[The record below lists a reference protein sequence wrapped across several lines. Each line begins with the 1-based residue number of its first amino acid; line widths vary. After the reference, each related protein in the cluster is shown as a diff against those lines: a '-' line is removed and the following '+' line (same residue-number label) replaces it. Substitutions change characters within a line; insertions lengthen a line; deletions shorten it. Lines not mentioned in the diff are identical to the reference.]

1 MTEVNPLQSR
11 KGWSS
16 QGACN
21 VCNLTD
27 ICLSSGVSSDIVESL
42 SQVMRRNRTIQRGE
56 YVYHAGDRFTGFF
69 ALKSG
74 TAKLVYLDTHGYE
87 TIISVLLPGEL
98 QGFDGVASGRYM
110 CSLVAL
116 ETSAYCELGAQDL
129 SHLNEKNAAFQKIMQ
144 HKACEQSDRYIRRIA
159 TSLRPAEE
167 RLALFLIDLGQ
178 RAMDRG
184 FPSEELNL
192 TLTRQEIGNHLGL
205 AVETISRLLGKF
217 EAVNLIDVQGKKIH
231 IINMEALRQ
240 ICRK

>member
-1 MTEVNPLQSR
+1 MQSR

-69 ALKSG
+69 VLKSG

-87 TIISVLLPGEL
+87 TIISVLLPGEM

-217 EAVNLIDVQGKKIH
+217 EAMNLIDVQGKKIH